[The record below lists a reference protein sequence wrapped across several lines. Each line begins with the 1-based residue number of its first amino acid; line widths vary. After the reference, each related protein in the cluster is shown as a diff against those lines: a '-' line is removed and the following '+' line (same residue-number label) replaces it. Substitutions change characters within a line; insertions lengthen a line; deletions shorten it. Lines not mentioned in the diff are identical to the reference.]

1 MDMTPYIGR
10 VRLACP
16 RETCLDRTKA
26 RPDAGCASCP
36 ECQAEII
43 DLDGKVLAVFQARSG
58 DACVAPTEPR
68 PQIVGATHASPA
80 PEPEQKAAVNPRP
93 EPVGATGGRPK
104 EE

>member
-26 RPDAGCASCP
+26 RPDA
-36 ECQAEII
+36 ECVFCQACDAEII
-43 DLDGKVLAVFQARSG
+43 DLEGNIVAVFS
-58 DACVAPTEPR
+58 PPR
-68 PQIVGATHASPA
+68 PPA
-80 PEPEQKAAVNPRP
+80 PAEGAAAPRTSHPALPPKAEKRTPAVR
-93 EPVGATGGRPK
+93 GK